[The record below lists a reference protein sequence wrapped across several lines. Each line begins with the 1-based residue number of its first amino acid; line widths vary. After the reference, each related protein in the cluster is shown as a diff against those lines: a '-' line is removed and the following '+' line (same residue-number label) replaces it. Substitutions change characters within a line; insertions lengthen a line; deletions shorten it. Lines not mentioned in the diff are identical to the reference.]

1 LTNGARKFDGGK
13 PPITTGLLWRFPR
26 AVKEVA
32 KVSAVGAEKYEV
44 TLPDDNCL
52 RVENGFNR
60 YADAIARHLVDRAI
74 DGPMNNE
81 KGGALPP
88 EGRDVRHLAQLIW
101 DGFTCLEI
109 ELIEEEK
116 AKALSSEQASASG
129 AETKG
134 FLPPNGR
141 GNDFVLDGIYYS
153 AENYHPSVQTWVH
166 DSPTTPLPHPPL
178 NDSPAQLPLDLGHSS
193 PKPDYSTWMGVKWV
207 LSDSDGRFLV
217 K

>member
-1 LTNGARKFDGGK
+1 MTNGARKFDNGK
-13 PPITTGLLWRFPR
+13 APITTGLLWRFPR

-32 KVSAVGAEKYEV
+32 MVSAVGAEKYEV

-52 RVENGFNR
+52 RVEDGFNR
-60 YADAIARHLVDRAI
+60 YANAIARHLVDRAL

-101 DGFTCLEI
+101 DGLTCLEI

-116 AKALSSEQASASG
+116 ARVPSEGPELYSQTP
-129 AETKG
+129 ETKEAEDYSWVKVT
-134 FLPPNGR
+134 LPWDPP
-141 GNDFVLDGIYYS
+141 S
-153 AENYHPSVQTWVH
+153 A
-166 DSPTTPLPHPPL
+166 PTTPSPHPPL
-178 NDSPAQLPLDLGHSS
+178 NDSPDQLPLDLIHSS
-193 PKPDYSTWMGVKWV
+193 PKQSYETVRREVSALPYNA
-207 LSDSDGRFLV
+207 GRFLV

>member
-1 LTNGARKFDGGK
+1 MANGARKFDDGK
-13 PPITTGLLWRFPR
+13 APITTGLLWRFPR

-60 YADAIARHLVDRAI
+60 YADAIARHLVDRALE
-74 DGPMNNE
+74 GPMNNE

-101 DGFTCLEI
+101 DGLTCLEI

-116 AKALSSEQASASG
+116 ASQPFVEPETCSSKSCP
-129 AETKG
+129 T
-134 FLPPNGR
+134 GR
-141 GNDFVLDGIYYS
+141 VVSVYSDGVVLDS
-153 AENYHPSVQTWVH
+153 L
-166 DSPTTPLPHPPL
+166 TTPLPHLPSSG
-178 NDSPAQLPLDLGHSS
+178 SPVQLPLDLGHN
-193 PKPDYSTWMGVKWV
+193 PPNPDSFSQYLGHSA
-207 LSDSDGRFLV
+207 LPYNAGRFLV